1 MKYFY
6 ITTICFLLLLNFKSQ
21 AQQEFHTYKEA
32 SALDIQRPPAN
43 DRIFYDTLM
52 PSSQDSIGFGLCSD
66 SLKIYQLN
74 NPATGYIGGNN
85 SHGDKEIMQKF
96 GVTVGGGVY
105 TILGMFGHKTITT
118 GSSMVAK
125 LYSVDPVTHGPDS
138 LIYFT
143 DPVNLSD
150 VNTTNPFFF
159 TTFPFPGVIQQT
171 DSFFASIELPTGTG
185 DTMAVYM
192 TPQNCYSGYQQ
203 AYIMKQNGSFQA
215 LNGGAGSYGLNA
227 DFWIWAVFIP
237 DSSVGNSNSAISF
250 HDLSLFRAF
259 PNPATNNLSVNFSMK
274 NPTPVWVDFVNEL
287 GEIVATKNLGFL
299 LTGIHSINL
308 DVSDLPPANYYYA
321 IATPQERL
329 FSKVCIVHQ

>member
-6 ITTICFLLLLNFKSQ
+6 IPTFCFLLLLNFNSQ
-21 AQQEFHTYKEA
+21 AQQEFHTFKEA

-52 PSSQDSIGFGLCSD
+52 SSSQDSIGFGLCSD

-85 SHGDKEIMQKF
+85 SQGDKEIMQKF
-96 GVTVGGGVY
+96 GVTVSGGVY

-171 DSFFASIELPTGTG
+171 DSFFASIELPTGAG

-192 TPQNCYSGYQQ
+192 TPQNCYSGKQQ
-203 AYIMKQNGSFQA
+203 SYIMKQNGTFQA

-237 DSSVGNSNSAISF
+237 DSSVGNSAITLR
-250 HDLSLFRAF
+250 DLSLFRAY
-259 PNPATNNLSVNFSMK
+259 PNPASNNVSVNFSIN
-274 NPTPVWVDFVNEL
+274 NPTKVWIDFVNEAGQL
-287 GEIVATKNLGFL
+287 VETKNLGFQL
-299 LTGIHSINL
+299 SGKHSINV
-308 DVSDLPPANYYYA
+308 DVSNLPSADYYYS
-321 IATPQERL
+321 ITTEHDRL
-329 FSKVCIVHQ
+329 FSRICIAHQ